1 MAAPDFDAQD
11 LAGPEGEDWRVPVPE
26 LEARQALLAVRLREA
41 GLPGLLVQHPI
52 DLYYYTGGRQDA
64 TLFVPAEG
72 APGSTEAGGDGP
84 VAFVR
89 RSLHRARLEAG
100 EDDAPHAITAFPRLS
115 AFASTLRD
123 LGASQAPA
131 MQLGEVPAS
140 FATRFTSALSDLGA
154 VFDGT
159 AIVHTQR
166 EVKSAWEVGCM
177 EEAAE
182 VQLRM
187 FEAIEAV
194 GGEGASEL
202 DLVAAAEAVSR
213 SEGFGGHVQMRRY
226 PLQCDRGVIVAG
238 RSGGVTSFFDSA
250 VGGAGPH
257 PLAGMGS
264 GFRKVRAD
272 EPVLVDLVHVHRGYV
287 VDMTRMFV
295 AGRLDP
301 VWQDRLDDMLS
312 VRDEVVGVLE
322 TGGTCSQAWD
332 DGLALATELGHA
344 DHLMGQAPDQSR
356 FLGHSVGLQLDEA
369 PVVAAGFDRPM
380 PVGGTMAIEPKVV
393 HRDGAIGS
401 EDTWLREQDG
411 LRPITAGGAWP
422 WVTEW

>member
-1 MAAPDFDAQD
+1 MAGPDFDALD
-11 LAGPEGEDWRVPVPE
+11 LCGPDGEDWRVPPSE
-26 LEARQALLAVRLREA
+26 LEARQSVLGTRLREA
-41 GLPGLLVQHPI
+41 GLPGLLLQHPI

-64 TLFVPAEG
+64 AFFVPAEG

-100 EDDAPHAITAFPRLS
+100 EDDAPHTIRDFPRLS
-115 AFASTLRD
+115 TFASTLAE
-123 LGASQAPA
+123 LGVREAPA

-140 FATRFTSALSDLGA
+140 FAARFQSALANLGT
-154 VFDGT
+154 VSDGT

-166 EVKSAWEVGCM
+166 EVKSTWEVGCM
-177 EEAAE
+177 DEAAE
-182 VQLRM
+182 VQWRM
-187 FEAIEAV
+187 FEAIETV

-202 DLVAAAEAVSR
+202 DLAAAAEAVSR
-213 SEGFGGHVQMRRY
+213 SEGFGGNVQMRRY

-257 PLAGMGS
+257 PLSGMGA
-264 GFRKVRAD
+264 GFRKIKAN

-295 AGRLDP
+295 AGRLDE
-301 VWQDRLDDMLS
+301 VWMNRLEDMMS

-322 TGGTCSQAWD
+322 TGGTCSEAWD
-332 DGLALATELGHA
+332 RGLALATELGHA

-369 PVVAAGFDRPM
+369 PVVAAGFDRQM

-393 HRDGAIGS
+393 HTDGAIGS
-401 EDTWLREQDG
+401 EDTWLREHDG

-422 WVTEW
+422 WLTEW